1 MGFQNQQKGN
11 FETTKKKKSRDFNL
25 KFNNF
30 KEPNV
35 IYRESTSNDTFL
47 RFLSTVLGYFA
58 LETTTGCL
66 RVNPQ
71 KVFACYSNTNQS
83 TFNFLAQF

>member
-58 LETTTGCL
+58 LETTSM
-66 RVNPQ
+66 
-71 KVFACYSNTNQS
+71 YSLLIPLKLKEDSLMQICN
-83 TFNFLAQF
+83 